1 MEALQA
7 ENITWIILLGTLGML
22 LLVGFMGLFI
32 LLYQKRMLKERQ
44 LKAAR
49 ELEYQDQ
56 MIQLQLESQEQERK
70 RIGADLHDS
79 VGSLLWGAK
88 VHASLVQRT
97 GNLGSDAL
105 EAHHE
110 LVKIL
115 DESLETVRK
124 IAWELT
130 PEAFHFTGL
139 SGSLKKM
146 CQQLDGK
153 PIQISFVE
161 HEPKVWNDN
170 RALLVFR
177 ILQEL
182 ISNTFKHSGA
192 TQLSLVMDWK
202 TDSLNIHVKDNGK
215 GLSGQVERK
224 GVGLWNVEQRIK
236 QLKAEFQMGN
246 ASEETGI
253 RITMKIPLSNVS

>member
-7 ENITWIILLGTLGML
+7 EHITWIILLGTLGML

-49 ELEYQDQ
+49 ELEYQNQ

-88 VHASLVQRT
+88 VHAALVQRT

-105 EAHHE
+105 EAYHE

-161 HEPKVWNDN
+161 HEPKAWNDD

-192 TQLSLVMDWK
+192 TQLSIVMNWK
-202 TDSLNIHVKDNGK
+202 TDSLNILFKDNGK

-246 ASEETGI
+246 SSEETGI
-253 RITMKIPLSNVS
+253 RVTMKIPLSHAS

>member
-1 MEALQA
+1 MEALHA
-7 ENITWIILLGTLGML
+7 EQITWIILLGTFGML

-49 ELEYQDQ
+49 ELEYQSQ

-97 GNLGSDAL
+97 GNLGTDAL
-105 EAHHE
+105 EAHQE

-130 PEAFHFTGL
+130 PDAFHFTGL
-139 SGSLKKM
+139 SGSLKKL

-161 HEPKVWNDN
+161 HEPKPWNDD

-192 TQLSLVMDWK
+192 TELSIVMDWQANN
-202 TDSLNIHVKDNGK
+202 LIIHFKDNGK
-215 GLSGQVERK
+215 GLSGKVERK

-236 QLKAEFQMGN
+236 QLKAEFKMDSSGD
-246 ASEETGI
+246 ETGV
-253 RITMKIPLSNVS
+253 RITMKIPLSNGS